1 MLSTVS
7 LEWSL
12 QNAVIPLVSFGGWRQ
27 RMPGAA
33 DGQPAETTVC
43 LDVAVAVSAELTRN
57 LAKMKDLL
65 KYCDFRR
72 CF

>member
-1 MLSTVS
+1 
-7 LEWSL
+7 
-12 QNAVIPLVSFGGWRQ
+12 
-27 RMPGAA
+27 MPGAA

-43 LDVAVAVSAELTRN
+43 LDVAVAVSAELTQN